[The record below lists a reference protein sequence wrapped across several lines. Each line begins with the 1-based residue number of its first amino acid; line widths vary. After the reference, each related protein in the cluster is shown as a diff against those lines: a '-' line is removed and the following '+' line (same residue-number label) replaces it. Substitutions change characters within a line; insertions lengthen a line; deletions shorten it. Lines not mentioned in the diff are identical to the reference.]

1 MACLTDSQPPEEE
14 AGPPLWL
21 VGILVCL
28 HHDSRDREG
37 LMSFCKEAPS
47 AIGRPLAYGKTD
59 RLWPHFKVM
68 GAAMITPGVVAI
80 GDKHGSKQEPVQVEG
95 EAPAVR
101 QTGATARLGLGGIW
115 CFLPRSQVSLV

>member
-1 MACLTDSQPPEEE
+1 
-14 AGPPLWL
+14 
-21 VGILVCL
+21 
-28 HHDSRDREG
+28 
-37 LMSFCKEAPS
+37 MSFCKEAPS

-68 GAAMITPGVVAI
+68 GPAMITPGEVAI

-95 EAPAVR
+95 VAPAVR
-101 QTGATARLGLGGIW
+101 QTGGTARLGLGGIW